1 VETRA
6 SPDKFGM
13 MTLRAMCLGLAVA
26 CVATAAQA
34 RDLIVFAAASLK
46 GPLDEIAAAHGDV
59 RVSYAGSGTLA
70 RQVQQGAPADVVLL
84 ANTAWMDVLVADGV
98 VGSPEVFLGNR
109 LVLIGQA
116 GAAPV
121 ALTVQGLTAALGDGR
136 LAMGFTASVP
146 AGIYGK
152 EAFESLGLW
161 DAVAPSV
168 AEVDSVRGALALVA
182 RGEVPLGVVYAS
194 DAFVVPDLAVV
205 ADFPAQSHAQIA
217 YVGGV
222 VTGSDHP
229 EAAAFLAGLLGNA
242 AQAAFA
248 DAGFCG
254 LPADCAAP

>member
-1 VETRA
+1 
-6 SPDKFGM
+6 M
-13 MTLRAMCLGLAVA
+13 MILRAMCFGLAVG
-26 CVATAAQA
+26 CVASVAQA

-46 GPLDEIAAAHGDV
+46 GPLDEIAGAHGGV

-84 ANTAWMDVLVADGV
+84 ANMAWMDVLVADDV
-98 VGSPEVFLGNR
+98 VATPEVFLGNR

-116 GAAPV
+116 GAGPV
-121 ALTVQGLTAALGDGR
+121 ALTEAGLAGALGNGR

-152 EAFESLGLW
+152 QALESLGLW
-161 DAVAPSV
+161 DAVASSV

-194 DAFVVPDLAVV
+194 DAFVVPDLAVM
-205 ADFPAQSHAQIA
+205 AQFPAESHAEIA
-217 YVGGV
+217 YAGAVVGE
-222 VTGSDHP
+222 SDHP
-229 EAAAFLAGLLGNA
+229 DAEAFLAGLLGDA
-242 AQAAFA
+242 TQQVFA